1 MTPALLWIVSAWIAA
16 DVATGIVHWWE
27 DRYGDPAWP
36 IVGKF
41 VVEPNIVHHEDRLA
55 FLRGGY
61 WERNWTTILPSAGI
75 AVLASACGAWWLATV
90 ALFATQANE
99 IHGWAHQKCSRP
111 IRGLQLLGILH
122 SPEQHAVHHTRPFD
136 RHFCVM
142 TDFANPVLEATG
154 FWETAENFVA
164 LFGCEPR
171 RERQE
176 A

>member
-1 MTPALLWIVSAWIAA
+1 MRFPCRPPPAPHPSPSGPQLPA
-16 DVATGIVHWWE
+16 
-27 DRYGDPAWP
+27 GDGPLD
-36 IVGKF
+36 G
-41 VVEPNIVHHEDRLA
+41 L
-55 FLRGGY
+55 
-61 WERNWTTILPSAGI
+61 
-75 AVLASACGAWWLATV
+75 
-90 ALFATQANE
+90 

-142 TDFANPVLEATG
+142 TDFANPVLEAVG
-154 FWETAENFVA
+154 FWETAETLVS

-171 RERQE
+171 RERRE